1 MVGIH
6 RTDHTDHTY
15 HLSEVCMFLV
25 PPRAVTRQTAD
36 TTAVPTLSQIRTL
49 ALARISGFL
58 QKGFGAV
65 PV

>member
-1 MVGIH
+1 
-6 RTDHTDHTY
+6 
-15 HLSEVCMFLV
+15 MFLV